1 MTMRRLLSSA
11 AILCVLTLSVSALAQ
26 PKSRRRGR
34 IPPGQAKKTPP
45 PPPAKKQPDNAALC
59 ASRQSVLTQ
68 EQNRLDAARAE
79 LASIDTE
86 LDVLKRRITELNNQR
101 NSLLRAIAARDRR
114 VQSVDS
120 AYKKDCTKNDSCS
133 QYETMAGSLEQQ
145 ASDVETELALV
156 RSDISTRSS
165 ESAQLS
171 REIDPLRREYANL
184 QCNNLV
190 PGSTAQST
198 IDRCA
203 AIFSQWNRLQARV
216 NQLNNALAA
225 LQSRYQRLLSQLK
238 NIEARGKNY
247 ETYLARNCSTSP
259 QLAKVRGYGAVRMR
273 AEKLGKELDRL
284 IDTASKLRGIEVT
297 VTPRR

>member
-1 MTMRRLLSSA
+1 MRRLLSSA

-26 PKSRRRGR
+26 PRSRRRGR
-34 IPPGQAKKTPP
+34 IPPGHSKPK
-45 PPPAKKQPDNAALC
+45 PPPAAKKPDNAALC

-79 LASIDTE
+79 LASVDTE
-86 LDVLKRRITELNNQR
+86 LEVLKRRITELNNQR

-114 VQSVDS
+114 VQSLDS
-120 AYKKDCTKNDSCS
+120 AYKKDCAADNSCT
-133 QYETMAGSLEQQ
+133 QYETMAGSLERQ

-156 RSDISTRSS
+156 RTDISTRSS

-171 REIDPLRREYANL
+171 REIDPLRREYAKL

-247 ETYLARNCSTSP
+247 ENYLARNCSSSP

-284 IDTASKLRGIEVT
+284 IDNASKLRGIEIT
-297 VTPRR
+297 VSPR